1 MDSTIIYISLGV
13 ILLSVLLVY
22 YTFKKIINAHTNE
35 ILTLKKELLELQE
48 KTYLGKFMG
57 KNNLNST
64 PTPTPTP
71 HVSTNTDFKNEYSV
85 YKNTTNFE
93 LDNDNMENISEE
105 LKDKINNL
113 TANEDSLTDKTESS
127 ELEDS
132 LLENTNEDELEPT
145 TVEVAVKEVAVEEV
159 VVEEVAVEEVVVEEV
174 VVEEV
179 VIEEDV
185 EEVVEEE
192 DAEKE
197 VADEENSEQFNPDL
211 LNSDLTALS
220 LKELQNIA
228 RTKNIKIKGKKNELI
243 ERINTE
249 ISK

>member
-57 KNNLNST
+57 KNNLNPT

-71 HVSTNTDFKNEYSV
+71 HVNTNTDLKNEYSV

-145 TVEVAVKEVAVEEV
+145 TVEEVTVEEV
-159 VVEEVAVEEVVVEEV
+159 TVEEVTVEEVVVEEV

-179 VIEEDV
+179 AEEV
-185 EEVVEEE
+185 AEEVVEEVAEEEVVEEE
-192 DAEKE
+192 VVEEDTEKY
-197 VADEENSEQFNPDL
+197 NLKS
-211 LNSDLTALS
+211 LNSDLTELS

-228 RTKNIKIKGKKNELI
+228 RSNNIKVKGKKNELI